1 VAPAGGGAALASLGS
16 RRGQAAHAL
25 GTADDGDGE
34 TGDDNDGDGVT
45 GNGATGATTMD
56 DERNG
61 QRRDGI

>member
-1 VAPAGGGAALASLGS
+1 
-16 RRGQAAHAL
+16 L

-56 DERNG
+56 NERNG